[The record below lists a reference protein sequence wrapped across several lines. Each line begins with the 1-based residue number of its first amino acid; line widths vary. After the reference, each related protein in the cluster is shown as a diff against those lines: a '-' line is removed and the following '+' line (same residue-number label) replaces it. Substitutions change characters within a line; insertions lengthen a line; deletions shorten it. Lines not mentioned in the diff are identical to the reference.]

1 MAIRTCDV
9 KVDNIQDLDDNP
21 NISGMSSNELKAK
34 FDKTG
39 ADLKTYINDKL
50 ITDVNTELQTLETTI
65 NNDPRM
71 TNSRTC
77 NNTFDTWS
85 TARSNLK
92 ITYGTSLPET
102 ADNGAIFL
110 LYS

>member
-50 ITDVNTELQTLETTI
+50 ITDVNTELQTLETTV